1 MTISLDLDQMSIEE
15 KLRVLEA
22 LWVDL
27 SEKAPDSIPAPQWH
41 KDVLEER
48 ANSVE
53 EGKSHFSAWPDAKKR
68 IRDRF
73 Q

>member
-27 SEKAPDSIPAPQWH
+27 SEKAPDSIPEQTKCREFA
-41 KDVLEER
+41 KGR
-48 ANSVE
+48 A
-53 EGKSHFSAWPDAKKR
+53 H
-68 IRDRF
+68 
-73 Q
+73 